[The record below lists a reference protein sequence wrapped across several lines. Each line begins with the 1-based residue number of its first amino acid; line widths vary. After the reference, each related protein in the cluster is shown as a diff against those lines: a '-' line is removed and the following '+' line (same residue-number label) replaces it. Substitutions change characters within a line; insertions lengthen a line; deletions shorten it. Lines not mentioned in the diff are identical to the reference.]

1 MHFNIRSLPSKFSEL
16 KQIINRLD
24 VMNVRLHCIMLC
36 ETFLTDN
43 NYVHYNISGYNLVC
57 RNRQTGKRGGVAM
70 YIRDD
75 LNYIY
80 TDIIF
85 PLLLKANLSIFL
97 WRSAAMTLVVYL
109 VKHTEYQIPVN

>member
-16 KQIINRLD
+16 NQIINRLD
-24 VMNVRLHCIMLC
+24 DMNARLHCIMLC

-70 YIRDD
+70 YIF
-75 LNYIY
+75 
-80 TDIIF
+80 TEMIF
-85 PLLLKANLSIFL
+85 PLILKANLSLFL

-109 VKHTEYQIPVN
+109 VKYTEYQIPVK